1 MREFEAR
8 IRILSCGNS
17 VRDGGIVPASWLLL
31 RSSVWRFVSD
41 ENVAGMVPVKRLLGR
56 EMTRRLVS

>member
-8 IRILSCGNS
+8 IKILSCGNA

-31 RSSVWRFVSD
+31 RSSVWRFVRE